1 LTSRQRITVL
11 KIFFGGHLVIVFLG
25 SSLIPFDFV
34 LEFLAPAV
42 STYSAWTGGGH
53 GYSFFSPNPGNQ
65 VIAEASWRDSA
76 SNEIETEYFGV
87 GGSEFQRRV
96 SSTLTNFLNAD
107 VYDLAGRT
115 VAAWVIGHHQPR
127 PDHVLVRLVEIIPP
141 PLHEPLEKATRR
153 EVKYEAVFTAQ

>member
-1 LTSRQRITVL
+1 LA
-11 KIFFGGHLVIVFLG
+11 IVCLG
-25 SSLIPFDFV
+25 SSLIPFDFTPD
-34 LEFLAPAV
+34 FLAPALA
-42 STYSAWTGGGH
+42 TYSAWTGGGH

-65 VIAEASWRDSA
+65 VIAEASWRVSA
-76 SNEIETEYFGV
+76 SNEIETESFGL

-115 VAAWVIGHHQPR
+115 VAAWVIGQNQPK
-127 PDHVLVRLVEIIPP
+127 PNHVLVRLIEIIPP
-141 PLHEPLEKATRR
+141 PLHQPLEKAPRR